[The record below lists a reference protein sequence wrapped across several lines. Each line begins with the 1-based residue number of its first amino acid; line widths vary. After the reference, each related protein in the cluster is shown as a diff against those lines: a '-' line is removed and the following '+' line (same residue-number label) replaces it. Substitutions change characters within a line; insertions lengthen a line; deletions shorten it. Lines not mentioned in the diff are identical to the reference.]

1 MSGLFSRLIVIAG
14 FFALLLL
21 FLYVQFSENG
31 KMKMLKAIPAF
42 TTVLAIW
49 GLCTCWFWFY
59 LFNLYLSLPALVL
72 AIVLNVYSTY
82 KVLNPKLVRI
92 NSILILSAFVL
103 GALSFVYFDV

>member
-21 FLYVQFSENG
+21 FLYVQFSENRR
-31 KMKMLKAIPAF
+31 MKMLKAIPAL

-49 GLCTCWFWFY
+49 GLCTSWFWFY

-72 AIVLNVYSTY
+72 AILLNAFSTY
-82 KVLNPKLVRI
+82 KSLNPKLVRI

>member
-1 MSGLFSRLIVIAG
+1 MSGLVSRLIVIAG

-31 KMKMLKAIPAF
+31 RMKMLKVIPVL
-42 TTVLAIW
+42 TTILAVW
-49 GLCTCWFWFY
+49 ALCTSWFWFY

-72 AIVLNVYSTY
+72 AILLNTYATY
-82 KVLNPKLVRI
+82 KALNPKLVRV
-92 NSILILSAFVL
+92 NSFLILSAFVL